1 MTTDHFSHQTVRV
14 SFDYPIYFTS
24 DALDPTNPCIASA
37 IVRREPSRRHRV
49 CAIVDQSVAE
59 ASPLLPIDFQR
70 YVQSH
75 SDQLESAAPPLPVPG
90 GESAKNDPGVL
101 KTVQD
106 HLAALEFDRQS
117 VVVIIGGGAVLDMA
131 GYAAATTHRGVRI
144 VRLPTTV
151 LSQDDAGV
159 SVKNGVNAYGRKN
172 YFGTFSPPFAVINDS
187 RFLATLSR
195 RDLIAGMSEAVKAAL
210 IRDAEFFG
218 WIAAHADGLLDRS
231 VEDVSL
237 LIRRS
242 AALHVQHIAGCG
254 DPFEQGSA
262 RPLDFGHW
270 AAHKLETLSRYGLRH
285 GEAVAIGV
293 ALDTLYSCRAGF
305 LHPESA
311 RAVIA
316 LLGHL
321 GLPLWH
327 EALAKDDL
335 LDGLREF
342 REHLGGELKITL
354 LNEIGRGFET
364 DHVDRDL
371 MLAALDDLRLVSQG
385 PYQSAVVPAME
396 AGSDR

>member
-1 MTTDHFSHQTVRV
+1 MTTDHVSHQSLSV
-14 SFDYPIYFTS
+14 SFEYPIYFIS
-24 DALDPTNPCIASA
+24 DTLNPDNSCLASVIA
-37 IVRREPSRRHRV
+37 RREPWRRHRV
-49 CAIVDQSVAE
+49 CAIVDQNVAE
-59 ASPLLPIDFQR
+59 ASPLLSIDFQR

-75 SDQLESAAPPLPVPG
+75 SDQLESAAPPLRVPG
-90 GESAKNDPGVL
+90 GEAAKNEPGVL
-101 KTVQD
+101 KIVQD
-106 HLAALEFDRQS
+106 HLAGLDFDRQS
-117 VVVIIGGGAVLDMA
+117 VVVVIGGGAVLDMT
-131 GYAAATTHRGVRI
+131 GYAAATTHRGVRL

-195 RDLIAGMSEAVKAAL
+195 RDTIAGMSEAVKAAL

-218 WIAAHADGLLDRS
+218 WIADHADGLLKGKMD
-231 VEDVSL
+231 DVSTL
-237 LIRRS
+237 VRRS
-242 AALHVQHIAGCG
+242 AALHVQHITGCG
-254 DPFEQGSA
+254 DPFEQGNA

-270 AAHKLETLSRYGLRH
+270 AAHKLEALSRYELRH
-285 GEAVAIGV
+285 GEAVSIGV

-305 LHPESA
+305 LKPEAA

-327 EALAKDDL
+327 EALAQDDL

-354 LNEIGRGFET
+354 LSGIGEGFET
-364 DHVDRDL
+364 DRIEADL
-371 MLAALDDLRLVSQG
+371 MLAALDDLRAVSHA
-385 PYQSAVVPAME
+385 PYRSTKPRSVE

>member
-1 MTTDHFSHQTVRV
+1 MTPDHFSHQTVRV

-37 IVRREPSRRHRV
+37 IARREPSRRHRV

-75 SDQLESAAPPLPVPG
+75 SDQLESAALPLPVPG

-106 HLAALEFDRQS
+106 HLAALDFDRQS
-117 VVVIIGGGAVLDMA
+117 VVVILGGGAVLDMA

-218 WIAAHADGLLDRS
+218 WIAARADSLLNRRM
-231 VEDVSL
+231 EDVSL

-316 LLGHL
+316 MLRHL

-327 EALAKDDL
+327 EALAKDHL

-371 MLAALDDLRLVSQG
+371 MLAALDDLRLVSHG

>member
-1 MTTDHFSHQTVRV
+1 M
-14 SFDYPIYFTS
+14 
-24 DALDPTNPCIASA
+24 
-37 IVRREPSRRHRV
+37 
-49 CAIVDQSVAE
+49 CAILDQNVAE
-59 ASPLLPIDFQR
+59 ACPLLSIDFQR

-75 SDQLESAAPPLPVPG
+75 SDQLESAAPPLRVPG
-90 GESAKNDPGVL
+90 GEAAKNEPGVL
-101 KTVQD
+101 KIVQD
-106 HLAALEFDRQS
+106 HLAGLDFDRQS
-117 VVVIIGGGAVLDMA
+117 VVVVIGGGAVLDMA
-131 GYAAATTHRGVRI
+131 GYAAATTHRGVRL

-172 YFGTFSPPFAVINDS
+172 YFGTFSPPFAVINDGH
-187 RFLATLSR
+187 FLATLSR
-195 RDLIAGMSEAVKAAL
+195 RDTIAGMSEAVKAAL
-210 IRDAEFFG
+210 IRDGEFFG
-218 WIAAHADGLLDRS
+218 WIADHADGLLDGRMD
-231 VEDVSL
+231 DVSTL
-237 LIRRS
+237 VRRS

-254 DPFEQGSA
+254 DPFEQGNA

-270 AAHKLETLSRYGLRH
+270 AAHKLEALSRYELRH
-285 GEAVAIGV
+285 GEAVSIGV

-305 LHPESA
+305 LKPEAA

-327 EALAKDDL
+327 EALAQDDL

-354 LNEIGRGFET
+354 LSGIGEGFET
-364 DHVDRDL
+364 DRIEADL
-371 MLAALDDLRLVSQG
+371 MLAALDDLREVSHA
-385 PYQSAVVPAME
+385 PYRSTKPRTVE

>member
-14 SFDYPIYFTS
+14 SFDYPIYFTN
-24 DALDPTNPCIASA
+24 DALNPANPCLASA
-37 IVRREPSRRHRV
+37 IARREPWRRHRV
-49 CAIVDQSVAE
+49 CAIVDQGVAE
-59 ASPLLPIDFQR
+59 TSPLLPIDLQR
-70 YVQSH
+70 YLQAH
-75 SDQLESAAPPLPVPG
+75 SDQLESTAPPLSVPG

-101 KTVQD
+101 KNVQD

-131 GYAAATTHRGVRI
+131 GYAAAVTHRGVRV

-195 RDLIAGMSEAVKAAL
+195 RDMIAGMSEAVKAAL
-210 IRDAEFFG
+210 IRDAEFFR
-218 WIAAHADGLLDRS
+218 WIAGHADRLSNGRMDSLS
-231 VEDVSL
+231 VLV
-237 LIRRS
+237 RRS
-242 AALHVQHIAGCG
+242 AALHVKHIAGCG
-254 DPFEQGSA
+254 DPFEQGNA

-305 LHPESA
+305 LKQESA
-311 RAVIA
+311 RAVLA
-316 LLGHL
+316 LLRHL
-321 GLPLWH
+321 GLPLGH
-327 EALAKDDL
+327 DALGNDDL
-335 LDGLREF
+335 LVGLREF

-354 LNEIGRGFET
+354 LNEIGRGFEI
-364 DHVDRDL
+364 DRIERDL
-371 MLAALDDLRLVSQG
+371 MLAALDDLRAVSRWPAQ
-385 PYQSAVVPAME
+385 PTEAPAVKM
-396 AGSDR
+396 G